1 MMSIIFKV
9 LLKLQIVCTFPI
21 KKDMPTSKKRQHHHA
36 HTAHHPHPES
46 HAAKK
51 HTKLLAASIVFFA
64 LIGLGIAFFATGND
78 IIWLLV
84 GAAAGA
90 AIGYLVGGQ
99 AEKALLKK

>member
-1 MMSIIFKV
+1 
-9 LLKLQIVCTFPI
+9 
-21 KKDMPTSKKRQHHHA
+21 MPTSKKRQHHHA
-36 HTAHHPHPES
+36 HPANHPHQES
-46 HAAKK
+46 HTAKK

-64 LIGLGIAFFATGND
+64 LIGFGIAFFATGSD
-78 IIWLLV
+78 IVWLLV